1 MITAPVTNITIYE
14 NDKNLNGI
22 VNVTVNDL
30 DKDYSNSR
38 YSLEILSD
46 VEEVGD
52 QISLWPSESSAL
64 TAQVLFQLKPVT
76 DNEDSIFDYE
86 TRDKLEFQLK
96 VTGLNESYMDSINF
110 TINILVR
117 PIILQKISK
126 HFKIVCACRMS
137 MTIHLCSQV
146 KHIISMSKKICPIW
160 SLMLSQANSFW
171 PKTSVPLIMI
181 NLQSLEWTV

>member
-1 MITAPVTNITIYE
+1 MTNITIYE

-96 VTGLNESYMDSINF
+96 VTGLNESYMDSVNF

-117 PIILQKISK
+117 PITLQKNKQTVQDSLCLQDVNDNPPLFSSETYHFYVKEDLSNLELDAESGQFILAKNISASDHDK
-126 HFKIVCACRMS
+126 SPEFGMD
-137 MTIHLCSQV
+137 
-146 KHIISMSKKICPIW
+146 
-160 SLMLSQANSFW
+160 SLM
-171 PKTSVPLIMI
+171 
-181 NLQSLEWTV
+181 